1 MFKLLRRVVT
11 IFLVGAALVV
21 LAANEDVQDR
31 FKGLIDPTEP
41 LQLSLKG
48 VDAESLGLR
57 VNLDSLLR
65 LAADYRVSSI
75 IIRGDKRI
83 AVVNDERVEE
93 GSEIDG
99 AVVASIDREGVTL
112 TRGIEEFRVEL
123 YGASPKRKRVSD
135 E

>member
-123 YGASPKRKRVSD
+123 YSASPKKKRVSD
-135 E
+135 D

>member
-1 MFKLLRRVVT
+1 MFKFLRRVLT
-11 IFLVGAALVV
+11 IGLVGAALVV
-21 LAANEDVQDR
+21 LAANEDVQER

-48 VDAESLGLR
+48 VDSESLGLR

-123 YGASPKRKRVSD
+123 YSASPKKKRVID
-135 E
+135 D

>member
-123 YGASPKRKRVSD
+123 YGASPKKKRVSD
-135 E
+135 D

>member
-21 LAANEDVQDR
+21 LAANEGVQDR

-123 YGASPKRKRVSD
+123 YSASPKKKRVSD
-135 E
+135 D

>member
-1 MFKLLRRVVT
+1 MFNFLRRVVK
-11 IFLVGAALVV
+11 IGLIGAALAV
-21 LAANEDVQDR
+21 LAANEDVQER

-123 YGASPKRKRVSD
+123 YSASPKKKRVSD
-135 E
+135 D

>member
-1 MFKLLRRVVT
+1 MFNFLRRVVK
-11 IFLVGAALVV
+11 IGLIGAALVV
-21 LAANEDVQDR
+21 LAANEDVQER

-123 YGASPKRKRVSD
+123 YGASPKKLRVSD

>member
-1 MFKLLRRVVT
+1 MSKFIGFVVMT
-11 IFLVGAALVV
+11 VLASTA
-21 LAANEDVQDR
+21 LAANTEEKNR

-48 VDAESLGLR
+48 VDAESLGIR
-57 VNLDSLLR
+57 VNSDALLR

-83 AVVNDERVEE
+83 AIVNDDRVEE

-123 YGASPKRKRVSD
+123 YGVSPKRKRVRD
-135 E
+135 D

>member
-1 MFKLLRRVVT
+1 MFNFLRRVVK
-11 IFLVGAALVV
+11 IGLIGAALVV
-21 LAANEDVQDR
+21 LAANEDVQER

-123 YGASPKRKRVSD
+123 YSASPKKKRVSD
-135 E
+135 D

>member
-99 AVVASIDREGVTL
+99 AVDACIDREGVTL

-123 YGASPKRKRVSD
+123 YGASPKKKRVID
-135 E
+135 D

>member
-1 MFKLLRRVVT
+1 MFKFLRRVLT
-11 IFLVGAALVV
+11 IGLVGAALVV
-21 LAANEDVQDR
+21 LAANEDVQER

-41 LQLSLKG
+41 LQISLKG
-48 VDAESLGLR
+48 VDSESLGLR

-123 YGASPKRKRVSD
+123 YGASPKKKRVSD
-135 E
+135 D

>member
-57 VNLDSLLR
+57 VNLDSLLQ

-123 YGASPKRKRVSD
+123 YGASPKKKRVID
-135 E
+135 D

>member
-1 MFKLLRRVVT
+1 MSKFIGFVVMT
-11 IFLVGAALVV
+11 VLASTA
-21 LAANEDVQDR
+21 LAANTEEKNR

-48 VDAESLGLR
+48 VDAESLGIR
-57 VNLDSLLR
+57 VNSDALLR

-83 AVVNDERVEE
+83 AIVNDDRVEE

-123 YGASPKRKRVSD
+123 YGVSPKRKRVSD
-135 E
+135 D

>member
-1 MFKLLRRVVT
+1 MFNFLRRVVK
-11 IFLVGAALVV
+11 IGLIGAALVV
-21 LAANEDVQDR
+21 LAANEDVQER

-57 VNLDSLLR
+57 VNLDSLLL

-135 E
+135 D

>member
-1 MFKLLRRVVT
+1 MSKFIGFVVMT
-11 IFLVGAALVV
+11 V
-21 LAANEDVQDR
+21 LASTALAASTEEKNR

-48 VDAESLGLR
+48 VDAESLGIR
-57 VNLDSLLR
+57 VNSDALLR

-93 GSEIDG
+93 SSEIDG

-123 YGASPKRKRVSD
+123 YGASPKKKRVSD
-135 E
+135 D

>member
-1 MFKLLRRVVT
+1 MFKFLRQVVT
-11 IFLVGAALVV
+11 IGLISAALVV
-21 LAANEDVQDR
+21 LAANEDVQER

-48 VDAESLGLR
+48 VDAESLGVR

-112 TRGIEEFRVEL
+112 VRGIEEFRVDL

-135 E
+135 D

>member
-1 MFKLLRRVVT
+1 MFNFLRRVVK
-11 IFLVGAALVV
+11 IGLIGAALVV
-21 LAANEDVQDR
+21 LAANEDVQER

-123 YGASPKRKRVSD
+123 YGVSPKKKRVID
-135 E
+135 D

>member
-1 MFKLLRRVVT
+1 MFKFLRRVVT
-11 IFLVGAALVV
+11 IGLVGAALVV
-21 LAANEDVQDR
+21 LAANENVQER
-31 FKGLIDPTEP
+31 VKGLIDPTEP

-57 VNLDSLLR
+57 VNLDLLLR
-65 LAADYRVSSI
+65 LAADYRVSII

-123 YGASPKRKRVSD
+123 YGASPKKKRVSD
-135 E
+135 D

>member
-1 MFKLLRRVVT
+1 MFNFLRRVVK
-11 IFLVGAALVV
+11 IGLIGAALVV
-21 LAANEDVQDR
+21 LAANEDVQER

-93 GSEIDG
+93 SSEIDG

-123 YGASPKRKRVSD
+123 YGASPKKKRVSD
-135 E
+135 D

>member
-1 MFKLLRRVVT
+1 MCRLLLYLLITV
-11 IFLVGAALVV
+11 LSGAGSST
-21 LAANEDVQDR
+21 LAADNDSQER
-31 FKGLIDPTEP
+31 FRGLIDPTEP

-48 VDAESLGLR
+48 VDAESLGIR
-57 VNLDSLLR
+57 VNSDALLR

-93 GSEIDG
+93 SSEIDG

-112 TRGIEEFRVEL
+112 IRGIEEFRVEL

>member
-1 MFKLLRRVVT
+1 MSKFIGFVVMT
-11 IFLVGAALVV
+11 V
-21 LAANEDVQDR
+21 LASTALAASTEEKNR

-48 VDAESLGLR
+48 VDAESLGIR
-57 VNLDSLLR
+57 VNSDALLR

-83 AVVNDERVEE
+83 AIVNDDRVEE

-123 YGASPKRKRVSD
+123 YGASPKKLRVSD

>member
-1 MFKLLRRVVT
+1 MSKFIGFVVMT
-11 IFLVGAALVV
+11 V
-21 LAANEDVQDR
+21 LASTALAVNTEEKNR

-48 VDAESLGLR
+48 VDAESLGIR
-57 VNLDSLLR
+57 VNSDALLR
-65 LAADYRVSSI
+65 LAANYRVSSI

-83 AVVNDERVEE
+83 AIVNDDRVEE

-123 YGASPKRKRVSD
+123 YGVSPKRKRVSD
-135 E
+135 D

>member
-1 MFKLLRRVVT
+1 MFRLPLY
-11 IFLVGAALVV
+11 FLVTVLSGAASSTMG
-21 LAANEDVQDR
+21 ADNDFQER
-31 FKGLIDPTEP
+31 FRGLIDPTEP
-41 LQLSLKG
+41 LQLGLKA
-48 VDAESLGLR
+48 VDAESLGIRVNSDALLR
-57 VNLDSLLR
+57 VV
-65 LAADYRVSSI
+65 ADYRVSSI

-93 GSEIDG
+93 SSEIDG

-135 E
+135 D

>member
-1 MFKLLRRVVT
+1 MFNFLRRVVK
-11 IFLVGAALVV
+11 IGLIGAALVV
-21 LAANEDVQDR
+21 LAANEDVQER

-48 VDAESLGLR
+48 LDAESLGLR

-123 YGASPKRKRVSD
+123 YSASPKKKRVSD
-135 E
+135 D

>member
-1 MFKLLRRVVT
+1 MCRLPLYLLITV
-11 IFLVGAALVV
+11 LSGAGSWTM
-21 LAANEDVQDR
+21 AADSDFQER
-31 FKGLIDPTEP
+31 FRGLIDPTEP

-48 VDAESLGLR
+48 VDAESLGIR
-57 VNLDSLLR
+57 VNSDTLLR
-65 LAADYRVSSI
+65 LIADYRVSSI
-75 IIRGDKRI
+75 IIRGDKQI
-83 AVVNDERVEE
+83 AVVNGERVEE

-135 E
+135 D

>member
-1 MFKLLRRVVT
+1 MFNFLRRVVK
-11 IFLVGAALVV
+11 IGLIGAALVV
-21 LAANEDVQDR
+21 LAANEDVQER

-123 YGASPKRKRVSD
+123 YGASPKKKRVID
-135 E
+135 D

>member
-123 YGASPKRKRVSD
+123 YGASPKKKRVID
-135 E
+135 D

>member
-1 MFKLLRRVVT
+1 MSKFIGFVVMT
-11 IFLVGAALVV
+11 V
-21 LAANEDVQDR
+21 LASTALAASTEEKNR

-48 VDAESLGLR
+48 VDAESLGIR
-57 VNLDSLLR
+57 VNSDALLR

-75 IIRGDKRI
+75 ITRGDKRI
-83 AVVNDERVEE
+83 AIVNDDRVEE

-123 YGASPKRKRVSD
+123 YGASPKKLRVSD

>member
-1 MFKLLRRVVT
+1 MFKFLLRVVT
-11 IFLVGAALVV
+11 IGLVGAALVV
-21 LAANEDVQDR
+21 LAANENVQER

-123 YGASPKRKRVSD
+123 YGASPKKKRVSD
-135 E
+135 D

>member
-1 MFKLLRRVVT
+1 MSKFIGFVVMT
-11 IFLVGAALVV
+11 ALASTA
-21 LAANEDVQDR
+21 LAANTEEKNR

-48 VDAESLGLR
+48 VDAESLGIR
-57 VNLDSLLR
+57 VNSDALLR

-83 AVVNDERVEE
+83 AIVNDDRVEE

-123 YGASPKRKRVSD
+123 YGVSPKRKRVSD
-135 E
+135 D

>member
-1 MFKLLRRVVT
+1 MFKFLRRVVT
-11 IFLVGAALVV
+11 IGLVGAALVV
-21 LAANEDVQDR
+21 LAANQNVQER

-123 YGASPKRKRVSD
+123 YGTSPKKKRVSD
-135 E
+135 D